1 MLLAANEIAAG
12 RMTVGDLVMVNG
24 LLFQLSFPLNLVGS
38 VYKELKQSLVDLET
52 MLAHSNNTP
61 IVKVCYSCHLSHIA
75 IRRKSLQNQY
85 TLIEDTCNL
94 RTFILHT
101 RVAIQF

>member
-52 MLAHSNNTP
+52 MLAHP